1 LEFDL
6 TIARPRIWSPEE
18 PNLYSARA
26 VVGSDDQFT
35 RFGIREIGLRGN
47 QILLNG
53 QRVKLRGVNR
63 HDDHPEWGSA
73 APAYLIRQDVE
84 IMKRLGANA
93 ARMHYPPVEM
103 FLDYCDQNGLLFL
116 EEVPSW
122 QYRAEQLAKPAI
134 QEKIKRHF
142 REMLERDAG
151 HVAVLTWSL
160 GNEWPDPDKS
170 YDVIK
175 SLVAYARSLDR
186 SHPITFVTGGSHV
199 WRVHELVDVISVN
212 WAKYQWY
219 DPVTYLDPEEGKKS
233 IADLERIRARYPEK
247 PVIVTEFGGA
257 ESQAGW
263 HNWGNVKWSEE
274 FQARN
279 VEDSGRYALAED
291 WLSGGCVW
299 QFSDTRTAPDRFLA
313 GRLHGWNGKGIVDA
327 QRSPK
332 LAYYRLQELV
342 RK

>member
-1 LEFDL
+1 
-6 TIARPRIWSPEE
+6 
-18 PNLYSARA
+18 
-26 VVGSDDQFT
+26 
-35 RFGIREIGLRGN
+35 
-47 QILLNG
+47 
-53 QRVKLRGVNR
+53 VKLRGVNR

-151 HVAVLTWSL
+151 HAAVLTWSL

-332 LAYYRLQELV
+332 LAYYRLQELF